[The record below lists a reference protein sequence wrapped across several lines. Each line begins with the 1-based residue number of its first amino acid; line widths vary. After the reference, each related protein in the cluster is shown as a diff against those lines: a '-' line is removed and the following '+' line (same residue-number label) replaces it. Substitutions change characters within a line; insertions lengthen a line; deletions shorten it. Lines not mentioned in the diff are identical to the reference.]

1 MDRAHVQAEQSRS
14 RASLQSRWRACLPS
28 KVLSVG
34 SGVSRLRY
42 FVADANIPEAALD
55 SAILQN
61 AYESTVFKVTAH
73 TRFQV

>member
-1 MDRAHVQAEQSRS
+1 M
-14 RASLQSRWRACLPS
+14 ACLS
-28 KVLSVG
+28 ALKGTVCRIRGFHVEI
-34 SGVSRLRY
+34 
-42 FVADANIPEAALD
+42 FVADAKIPEAALD